1 MIALDSL
8 SDVMCIGSL
17 DGWRED
23 IWELLAAFGEGGL
36 HDDSVDVPEV
46 GDLLERV
53 VLGIILQD
61 LVEGVT
67 NQQRVLKL
75 RQLSQLVQLVPTRN
89 PVV

>member
-1 MIALDSL
+1 MLALDSL
-8 SDVMCIGSL
+8 SDVMGIGSL
-17 DGWRED
+17 DGRRED

-36 HDDSVDVPEV
+36 DDDAVDVPEV
-46 GDLLERV
+46 GYLLERV
-53 VLGIILQD
+53 VLGIVLED

-75 RQLSQLVQLVPTRN
+75 RQLSQLIQLVPTLN